1 MASLTI
7 TQISPV
13 VNTVSVTQTVS
24 PVSVVITEQITQ
36 NTVVVSPL
44 NITNFYGGGGEVL
57 ASLVGVAPQSTT
69 LGTFTGSVIADNETV
84 KGALQDLEDGVEDN
98 VAAISTNAA
107 DVASNTTALSAETAA
122 RTTADSNLQSQITN
136 NDTDIAS
143 NVTSIGTNATAISNE
158 TTARTSADAAL
169 QTQITSNTTNIATNV
184 TSIATNTGDISQ
196 LQTDLAN
203 EVSNRTAADSALTSS
218 LNANTASINTN
229 TASIASN
236 LSLIQ
241 SNDGDILQLQT
252 DLSSESSARA
262 SADSTLTA
270 AVNANTT
277 LINNLPGPSLA
288 TALDPTE
295 TQLFFTDPGTFAQGT
310 SIESVLRQLLIHFQ
324 PPVMTLSGWTSG
336 TYEHGASYSDTDFT
350 LSFSNFSNVD
360 ASDNGTAAFT
370 DTYISNGTNA
380 VVTPA
385 SSQTVSFSRSGTLLV
400 TNATPAGQSGSSVSR
415 SNAAKLTLS
424 SFTDSQGS
432 GISNKAI
439 SSTVRYRYWI
449 LDSTTAINF
458 GSLTNANGTS
468 LVTTSSSLTGANAVE
483 SGLYSSVGNLSLSSN
498 GSYDYVYWV
507 YPTAVTVNN
516 INNPLG
522 LPIYTGDTTGSTS
535 TAIIYIGTFTLTN
548 QHGADVSMTV
558 LRTKNSGALGSGTY
572 TVS

>member
-1 MASLTI
+1 MASLSI
-7 TQISPV
+7 TVASPV
-13 VNTVSVTQTVS
+13 APSVVVSETANVVSVTVQPLVS
-24 PVSVVITEQITQ
+24 Q
-36 NTVVVSPL
+36 NTVVVSPVSM
-44 NITNFYGGGGEVL
+44 TNYFAGGGEVAADLTGVPVL
-57 ASLVGVAPQSTT
+57 AVD
-69 LGTFTGSVIADNETV
+69 LGTFSNTLLSANLDIKEAFEET
-84 KGALQDLEDGVEDN
+84 ADGVQANTALINTNNAN
-98 VAAISTNAA
+98 VTQLQS
-107 DVASNTTALSAETAA
+107 DLSAETLARAA
-122 RTTADSNLQSQITN
+122 ADTTLTSSVSANASA
-136 NDTDIAS
+136 IAS
-143 NVTSIGTNATAISNE
+143 NV
-158 TTARTSADAAL
+158 
-169 QTQITSNTTNIATNV
+169 
-184 TSIATNTGDISQ
+184 
-196 LQTDLAN
+196 
-203 EVSNRTAADSALTSS
+203 
-218 LNANTASINTN
+218 AS
-229 TASIASN
+229 
-236 LSLIQ
+236 IQ
-241 SNDGDILQLQT
+241 SNDGDITQLQSDIST
-252 DLSSESSARA
+252 EASTRA
-262 SADSTLTA
+262 NADTTLTN
-270 AVNANTT
+270 AVNANTAA
-277 LINNLPGPSLA
+277 INNLPGPSLA
-288 TALDPTE
+288 AALDPTE
-295 TQLFFTDPGTFAQGT
+295 TQLFFTDPGIFAQGT

-400 TNATPAGQSGSSVSR
+400 TNTTPAGQSGSSVSR

>member
-7 TQISPV
+7 TQTSPV
-13 VNTVSVTQTVS
+13 ANTVSVSQTVNPIS
-24 PVSVVITEQITQ
+24 LEITEQITQ

-44 NITNFYGGGGEVL
+44 NITNYYGGGGEVVAVL
-57 ASLVGVAPQSTT
+57 TGVAPQSTN
-69 LGTFTGSVIADNETV
+69 LGVFSGDIIVDNETI
-84 KGALQDLEDGVEDN
+84 KGALQDLEEGVEN
-98 VAAISTNAA
+98 NETAISTNATEI
-107 DVASNTTALSAETAA
+107 VSNSNSISTNTASISTETAA
-122 RTTADSNLQSQITN
+122 RIAE
-136 NDTDIAS
+136 DT
-143 NVTSIGTNATAISNE
+143 
-158 TTARTSADAAL
+158 AL
-169 QTQITSNTTNIATNV
+169 QGQITSNDADIATNV

-196 LQTDLAN
+196 LQTDLAT
-203 EVSNRTAADSALTSS
+203 EVTNRSAADNAL
-218 LNANTASINTN
+218 TASINVNSTSIGTN
-229 TASIASN
+229 ATNIASN
-236 LSLIQ
+236 LTAIQ
-241 SNDGDILQLQT
+241 SNDTDITQLQT
-252 DLSSESSARA
+252 DISTEASTRA
-262 SADSTLTA
+262 SADTTLTNA
-270 AVNANTT
+270 INANTT

-288 TALDPTE
+288 AALDPTE

-336 TYEHGASYSDTDFT
+336 TYEHGASYSDTNFT
-350 LSFSNFSNVD
+350 VAFSNFSNVNS
-360 ASDNGTAAFT
+360 SDNGTAAFT

-380 VVTPA
+380 VVTPSA
-385 SSQTVSFSRSGTLLV
+385 SQTVSFSRSGTLLV
-400 TNATPAGQSGSSVSR
+400 TNATPAGQSGSSTSR

-432 GISNKAI
+432 GISNKSI

-458 GSLTNANGTS
+458 GSLTNANGTT
-468 LVTTSSSLTGANAVE
+468 LVTTSSTLAGANAVE
-483 SGLYSSVGNLSLSSN
+483 SALYSSVGNLSLSSD

-548 QHGADVSMTV
+548 QHNADVSMTV